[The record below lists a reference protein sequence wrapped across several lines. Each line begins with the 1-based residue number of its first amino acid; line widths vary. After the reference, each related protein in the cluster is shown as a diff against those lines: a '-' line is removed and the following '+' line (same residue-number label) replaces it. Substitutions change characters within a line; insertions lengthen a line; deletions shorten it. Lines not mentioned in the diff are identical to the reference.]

1 MGCSLSC
8 IVPIPIPKPKI
19 KSIRIVRLNG
29 SVEEI
34 NYPITVAEVTG
45 NQPKDFL
52 FTQAS
57 LLAAAATPLK
67 MEAPLEAGLVYFLLP
82 ATLFQSNV
90 SPVELA
96 PIVRKLASIALN
108 TKSQVKCS
116 DQIEP
121 LSRNRGRGS
130 RFCRRFEKGRLIGE
144 VSLICV
150 ERRRGLGQP
159 FIPRITDGFHIQLSF
174 GVIFI

>member
-8 IVPIPIPKPKI
+8 IVPIPKPSPPKI

-34 NYPITVAEVTG
+34 NYPITVAELTG

-52 FTQAS
+52 FTQAE

-108 TKSQVKCS
+108 TKSQPKCS
-116 DQIEP
+116 DLIQP
-121 LSRNRGRGS
+121 LNKKSRSWKPILSTIRERSFNRRSESDLRG
-130 RFCRRFEKGRLIGE
+130 EE
-144 VSLICV
+144 
-150 ERRRGLGQP
+150 
-159 FIPRITDGFHIQLSF
+159 D
-174 GVIFI
+174 